1 MLQGFNVMME
11 STNNGSSSNVRHK
24 KNKLYECI
32 FCGAYTIYLFVS
44 VIGTSLLGDSL
55 GITAESINTMKHIVA
70 VLIVLSILVSI
81 KLNRKLIIL
90 IAGFGLVSI
99 MVYLK
104 MGAFNP
110 ILSVLFLFG
119 CRKCNPKKVCKI
131 HLYCVSISLA
141 IIFASAIL
149 GIIDNIELSRESSIY
164 TVARYGMGF
173 KNATWFGYIFNLF
186 VDYFYIKLQYK
197 NKKIKQSE
205 YLTVIFLAIVSFYLS
220 KGRLELISTFLL
232 IIAIKNIDMLSK
244 NKTMKKLLVFSFII
258 MIALSFAT
266 TYLYVSGN
274 SIAQSINRALNSRL
288 RFNAMGYSKYGIS
301 LFGNYVEMQ
310 GASQTT
316 AENWQN
322 YFYIDN
328 FYVSYLIQYGII
340 WIALALIFLTLINAK
355 LVKEKKDVML
365 VFMSIVALQGF
376 VIPTMMDFISSCTIL
391 VAFIEIGT
399 LSKKPYFFK
408 RITQYQKIA

>member
-1 MLQGFNVMME
+1 
-11 STNNGSSSNVRHK
+11 
-24 KNKLYECI
+24 
-32 FCGAYTIYLFVS
+32 
-44 VIGTSLLGDSL
+44 
-55 GITAESINTMKHIVA
+55 
-70 VLIVLSILVSI
+70 
-81 KLNRKLIIL
+81 
-90 IAGFGLVSI
+90 
-99 MVYLK
+99 
-104 MGAFNP
+104 
-110 ILSVLFLFG
+110 
-119 CRKCNPKKVCKI
+119 
-131 HLYCVSISLA
+131 
-141 IIFASAIL
+141 
-149 GIIDNIELSRESSIY
+149 
-164 TVARYGMGF
+164 
-173 KNATWFGYIFNLF
+173 
-186 VDYFYIKLQYK
+186 
-197 NKKIKQSE
+197 
-205 YLTVIFLAIVSFYLS
+205 
-220 KGRLELISTFLL
+220 
-232 IIAIKNIDMLSK
+232 
-244 NKTMKKLLVFSFII
+244 